1 MKPLTE
7 KQQAVLTF
15 VEDFCER
22 QGYPPTVRE
31 VASHFAVQPRAAAD
45 HLEAL
50 KRKGHLRR
58 EPGLSRGLVLSLR
71 GPGQVVEVPV
81 LGRIAAGQP
90 LLAQEQV
97 EDTLP
102 RPGAWSSRGTTRI
115 SPPCASPPRRPGR
128 WCRSWERWWAC
139 TVAWRREAD
148 EGLEPLAGPFEARAG
163 RAPVGRAPAAPG
175 RRGRGLGRGPG
186 RAGLH
191 RGRGQ
196 PLRSLPVGAGGPDP
210 GPGPSRSPLPDP
222 GGPGLPFP
230 PTGAAPAGRGGP
242 GADPRRAGAAPGAG
256 EPVL

>member
-31 VASHFAVQPRAAAD
+31 VAARFGIQPRAAAD

-50 KRKGHLRR
+50 KRKGHLHR

-90 LLAQEQV
+90 LLAEENV

-102 RPGAWSSRGTTRI
+102 LPRAWVRGEEVFLLKVSGESMAPLILPGDLVMVRVQRQVERGEI
-115 SPPCASPPRRPGR
+115 A
-128 WCRSWERWWAC
+128 
-139 TVAWRREAD
+139 VALVGDEATLKRVFQ
-148 EGLEPLAGPFEARAG
+148 EAGGLVLKGDNPDFT
-163 RAPVGRAPAAPG
+163 
-175 RRGRGLGRGPG
+175 
-186 RAGLH
+186 
-191 RGRGQ
+191 
-196 PLRSLPVGAGGPDP
+196 PLRFSPQEAAEMVQILGKVVGVYRSLEKG
-210 GPGPSRSPLPDP
+210 SR
-222 GGPGLPFP
+222 
-230 PTGAAPAGRGGP
+230 
-242 GADPRRAGAAPGAG
+242 
-256 EPVL
+256 